1 MFKNRETLIRNL
13 GDEFVLGMD
22 IFDVDDIW
30 DVLHN
35 EKLEDLQSL
44 ANDVRA
50 YVAEKYKEGVTHT
63 KEFIDR
69 QVDTWILQYK
79 WRYMHK
85 KCDDCLVGQE
95 FYPNEGG
102 VLISEKDIAYQ
113 RERSR
118 ERGKPEEFN
127 TWIDGK
133 DDMNIFGFLEFCPN
147 CGHPVDSERL
157 GKHESKGHQ

>member
-1 MFKNRETLIRNL
+1 MFNNRETLIRNL
-13 GDEFVLGMD
+13 GDEFILGMD

-30 DVLHN
+30 DILHN

-79 WRYMHK
+79 WRYA
-85 KCDDCLVGQE
+85 E
-95 FYPNEGG
+95 N
-102 VLISEKDIAYQ
+102 
-113 RERSR
+113 
-118 ERGKPEEFN
+118 N
-127 TWIDGK
+127 
-133 DDMNIFGFLEFCPN
+133 
-147 CGHPVDSERL
+147 
-157 GKHESKGHQ
+157 ESKGY

>member
-30 DVLHN
+30 DVIHN

-85 KCDDCLVGQE
+85 KCDDCVVGQE

-113 RERSR
+113 REHS
-118 ERGKPEEFN
+118 KPEEFN
-127 TWIDGK
+127 AWIDGK
-133 DDMNIFGFLEFCPN
+133 DDMNIFSFFEFCPH
-147 CGHPVDSERL
+147 CGHPVDSEKL
-157 GKHESKGHQ
+157 GKHEANGN